1 MDNEGKEERR
11 EKNLFLP
18 HLNKAIKFYMKD
30 LLIDSNT
37 YVLQ

>member
-11 EKNLFLP
+11 EKNLFL
-18 HLNKAIKFYMKD
+18 HLIKAIKFYMKD